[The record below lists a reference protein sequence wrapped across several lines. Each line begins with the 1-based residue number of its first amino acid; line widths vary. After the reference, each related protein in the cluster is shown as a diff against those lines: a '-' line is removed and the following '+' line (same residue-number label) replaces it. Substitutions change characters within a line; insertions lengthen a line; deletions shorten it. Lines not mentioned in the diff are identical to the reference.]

1 MKLLLVFV
9 AIASVSVVVDAGF
22 CSDTAKFSGSGYY
35 CDGDQTSKYC
45 SCKYKKKKY
54 KCDKSFERRC
64 SYGCKSGSCALPP
77 TPKAADKTCSKT
89 KVGDPYNVV
98 CPVLK
103 NYTLW
108 KNYAGSKAL
117 LTELDFQTKDD
128 IKWWKALRLRMIEID
143 SDKLNKT
150 NTTGMPST
158 EFCDVPNATCVDEF
172 LGAFTDVKDS
182 WVSNKC
188 DEASLD
194 YTCRWGFPECKSDK
208 GVLSACEK
216 SCEQMDVCLAGAV
229 AACEKA
235 NNDTFKGVLICKKYA
250 DTITPEEKKKYLTTD
265 GKRNCAKFCK
275 ENQNDFEPNGAS
287 TLRSSLLLAVVP
299 AFVAYLL

>member
-22 CSDTAKFSGSGYY
+22 CEYKTFSGSY
-35 CDGDQTSKYC
+35 CEGDTSKYC
-45 SCKYKKKKY
+45 SCKYKKKKI
-54 KCDKSFERRC
+54 KCDKSYERRC

-89 KVGDPYNVV
+89 KVGAPYNVV

-158 EFCDVPNATCVDEF
+158 EFCDVPNATCVNEF

-216 SCEQMDVCLAGAV
+216 SCKQMDVCLAGAV

-250 DTITPEEKKKYLTTD
+250 DTITDDEKKKYLTPD

>member
-22 CSDTAKFSGSGYY
+22 CDYKKFSGYY
-35 CDGDQTSKYC
+35 CDGTQTSKYC

-64 SYGCKSGSCALPP
+64 TYDCKSGSCALPP
-77 TPKAADKTCSKT
+77 TPKAAEKTCSKT
-89 KVGDPYNVV
+89 KVGAPYNVV

-108 KNYAGSKAL
+108 KNYADSKAL
-117 LTELDFQTKDD
+117 LTELDAQTTDD

-143 SDKLNKT
+143 GDKFNKT
-150 NTTGMPST
+150 NTTEMPST
-158 EFCDVPNATCVDEF
+158 DFCDVPNATCVNEF
-172 LGAFTDVKDS
+172 LGAFTGVKND

-208 GVLSACEK
+208 GVVSACEK
-216 SCEQMDVCLAGAV
+216 SCKKMDVCLAGAV
-229 AACEKA
+229 TACKKA
-235 NNDTFKGVLICKKYA
+235 NNDTFKGVLICKTYN
-250 DTITPEEKKKYLTTD
+250 DTITPDERKKYLNAD